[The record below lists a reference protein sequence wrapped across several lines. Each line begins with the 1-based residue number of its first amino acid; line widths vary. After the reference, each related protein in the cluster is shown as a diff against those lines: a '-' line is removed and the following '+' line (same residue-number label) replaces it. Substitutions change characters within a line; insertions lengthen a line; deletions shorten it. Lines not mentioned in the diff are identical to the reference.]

1 MDNKRLAGSLAYP
14 EFGEGVEGP
23 GGEAGD
29 EVIEQGERGEG
40 VVDACEILRYQT
52 LQQVPLHVERRQG
65 MEVS

>member
-40 VVDACEILRYQT
+40 VVDACEILRY
-52 LQQVPLHVERRQG
+52 
-65 MEVS
+65 